1 MALFFISALL
11 LAAWP
16 LGHALDWIFSRVA
29 AELAEAREALR
40 SAQDEA
46 KSESKNREHSGVII
60 YNLSYTSRHERQ
72 H

>member
-1 MALFFISALL
+1 MAIFYISALL

-16 LGHALDWIFSRVA
+16 LGHALDWLFSRVA
-29 AELAEAREALR
+29 AELAEARLSLQA
-40 SAQDEA
+40 AQDEA
-46 KSESKNREHSGVII
+46 KTESKNREHSGVII